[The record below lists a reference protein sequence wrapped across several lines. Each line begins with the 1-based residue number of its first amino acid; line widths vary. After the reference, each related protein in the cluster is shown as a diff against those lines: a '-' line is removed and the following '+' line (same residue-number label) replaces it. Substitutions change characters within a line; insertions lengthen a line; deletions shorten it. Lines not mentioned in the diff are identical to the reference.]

1 MDNNNV
7 PIVAIQNILGH
18 EYRTTTEIYLQ
29 GIGDFERQAMDVYEA
44 AREKSHTDSH
54 TE

>member
-7 PIVAIQNILGH
+7 PIVAIQKILGH
-18 EYRTTTEIYLQ
+18 EDRTTTEIYLQ
-29 GIGDFERQAMDVYEA
+29 GIGDFEKEAMAIYEA